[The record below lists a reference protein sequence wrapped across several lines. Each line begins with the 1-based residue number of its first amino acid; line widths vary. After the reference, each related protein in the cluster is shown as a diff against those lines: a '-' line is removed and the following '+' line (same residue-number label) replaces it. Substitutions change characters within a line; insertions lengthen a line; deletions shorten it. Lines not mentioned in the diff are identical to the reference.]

1 MRCPCVL
8 GAQGIVTPSSG
19 CITPCPGATR
29 GCQPPRPQDSC
40 DDFSVMTFQCS
51 PRDSAPVPHIT
62 CTRFCLYPSEE
73 VTMGWFCRTFKNPVV
88 VSVVFSVF
96 YIHSGV
102 PVLIENLKSE
112 QYLVLV
118 ELC

>member
-1 MRCPCVL
+1 
-8 GAQGIVTPSSG
+8 
-19 CITPCPGATR
+19 
-29 GCQPPRPQDSC
+29 
-40 DDFSVMTFQCS
+40 
-51 PRDSAPVPHIT
+51 
-62 CTRFCLYPSEE
+62 
-73 VTMGWFCRTFKNPVV
+73 MGWFCRTFKNPVV